1 MPLTVLPVICPAYL
15 GNSAATRDEEEVCE
29 TLSGVVRWRDV
40 ESYEIQADLADVVA
54 RTVHHQIA
62 DPTTISQN

>member
-1 MPLTVLPVICPAYL
+1 MPLTVLPVVCPAYL
-15 GNSAATRDEEEVCE
+15 GNSASTRDEEEVCE

-62 DPTTISQN
+62 DPITISQN